1 MKCVIV
7 VFKYAQYSEK
17 IEDLDFVGTDIKA
30 ICDFDDRWEVFSKY
44 AEKIY
49 DKDELDDLVRY
60 SDGLVTGEYSR
71 KTYGLILT
79 EKDLG
84 E

>member
-7 VFKYAQYSEK
+7 VFKSSQYSEE

-30 ICDFDDRWEVFSKY
+30 ICDFDDRWEVFNKY

-49 DKDELDDLVRY
+49 DKDELTDLVRY
-60 SDGLVTGEYSR
+60 SDGLVTDEYTR
-71 KTYGLILT
+71 KTYGLMLKET
-79 EKDLG
+79 DLG